1 VTTVLVV
8 DDEAEV
14 RDLVQYTLEDYDL
27 RSASNG
33 DEALSE
39 VAANLPD
46 VVILDIMMPG
56 TTGLQVLE
64 LWRADPVTAQL
75 PVILLS
81 AKAQE
86 TDVDRGFQL
95 GADDY
100 VTKPFSPME
109 LARRVDAVIA
119 RKKPG

>member
-1 VTTVLVV
+1 MLVV

>member
-1 VTTVLVV
+1 MTTVLVV